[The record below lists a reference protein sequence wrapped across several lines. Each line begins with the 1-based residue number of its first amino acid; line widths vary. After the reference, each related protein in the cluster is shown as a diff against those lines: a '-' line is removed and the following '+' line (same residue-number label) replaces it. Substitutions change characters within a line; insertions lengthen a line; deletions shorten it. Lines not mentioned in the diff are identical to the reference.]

1 LIRLCVEKGRVPQ
14 FGLSK
19 DNLAGDAA
27 QMENDM
33 AGEFNLKD
41 YRKRMDGA
49 LSSLKSEFGGLRTGR
64 ANASL
69 LDNIMVSAYGSDVP
83 LNQVGSVS
91 VPESRM
97 LMVSVWDKTQVA
109 AVDKALRTSNL
120 GLNPIMDGQTL
131 RIPMPPL
138 TEERRRDLT
147 KVAGQYAESAKIA
160 VRNVRRDAMDTL
172 KKLEKDGDMSE
183 DEQKAHEGD
192 VQKATDDIIKEIDTT
207 LETKSA
213 EIMQV

>member
-1 LIRLCVEKGRVPQ
+1 
-14 FGLSK
+14 
-19 DNLAGDAA
+19 
-27 QMENDM
+27 M

-49 LSSLKSEFGGLRTGR
+49 MSSLKSEFGGLRTGR

-69 LDNIMVSAYGSDVP
+69 LDNITVSAYGSDVP

-120 GLNPIMDGQTL
+120 GLNPVMDGQTL

-172 KKLEKDGDMSE
+172 KKLEKNGDMSE

-192 VQKATDDIIKEIDTT
+192 VQKATDDVIKDIDATLAVSYTHLTLPTT
-207 LETKSA
+207 PY
-213 EIMQV
+213 V

>member
-1 LIRLCVEKGRVPQ
+1 
-14 FGLSK
+14 
-19 DNLAGDAA
+19 
-27 QMENDM
+27 
-33 AGEFNLKD
+33 
-41 YRKRMDGA
+41 MDGA

>member
-1 LIRLCVEKGRVPQ
+1 
-14 FGLSK
+14 
-19 DNLAGDAA
+19 
-27 QMENDM
+27 M
-33 AGEFNLKD
+33 ADFNIAD

-49 LSSLKSEFGGLRTGR
+49 VTALRTEFSGLRTGR
-64 ANASL
+64 ANAAL
-69 LDNIMVSAYGSDVP
+69 LDNVTVNAYGSDMP

-97 LMVSVWDKTQVA
+97 LMVSVWDKTMVA
-109 AVDKALRTSNL
+109 SVEKALRQSSL
-120 GLNPIMDGQTL
+120 GLNPVTDGQTL

-147 KVAGQYAESAKIA
+147 KVAGQYAENAKIA

-172 KKLEKDGDMSE
+172 KKLEKEKEISE

-192 VQKATDDIIKEIDTT
+192 VQKATDDVIAEIDKI
-207 LETKSA
+207 LGTKSE

>member
-1 LIRLCVEKGRVPQ
+1 MAD
-14 FGLSK
+14 F
-19 DNLAGDAA
+19 NLA
-27 QMENDM
+27 
-33 AGEFNLKD
+33 D

-49 LSSLKSEFGGLRTGR
+49 LASLRTEFSGLRTGR
-64 ANASL
+64 ANAAL
-69 LDNIMVSAYGSDVP
+69 LDNVTVNAYGSEMP
-83 LNQVGSVS
+83 LNQLGSVS

-97 LMVSVWDKTQVA
+97 LLVSVWDKTMVA
-109 AVDKALRTSNL
+109 SVEKALRQSSL
-120 GLNPIMDGQTL
+120 GLNPVTDGQTL

-172 KKLEKDGDMSE
+172 KKLEKASDISE
-183 DEQKAHEGD
+183 DEQKAHSDD
-192 VQKATDDIIKEIDTT
+192 VQKATDDVIREVDRI
-207 LETKSA
+207 LGLKSE

>member
-1 LIRLCVEKGRVPQ
+1 
-14 FGLSK
+14 
-19 DNLAGDAA
+19 
-27 QMENDM
+27 MT
-33 AGEFNLKD
+33 GEFNLKE

-49 LSSLKSEFGGLRTGR
+49 VSSLKSEFGGLRTGR

-69 LDNIMVSAYGSDVP
+69 LDNITVSAYGSDMP

-91 VPESRM
+91 VPEARM
-97 LMVSVWDKTQVA
+97 LVVNVWDKTQVA

-120 GLNPIMDGQTL
+120 GLNPVMDGQTL

-172 KKLEKDGDMSE
+172 KKLEKNG
-183 DEQKAHEGD
+183 
-192 VQKATDDIIKEIDTT
+192 EIDDS
-207 LETKSA
+207 LESKSA